1 MTTGLLAAASSP
13 VLWYVA
19 RASGAIALVLLT
31 LSLVGGIV
39 TSVRW
44 SSERLPRFVTQL
56 LHRNVSLLALVLI
69 GIHIATIVIDGFA
82 PIGWI
87 DTVVPFRSGY
97 RPFWLGLGAI
107 AFDLVL
113 ALIVTSLLRHRIGQ
127 RTWRVVH
134 WSAYACW
141 PLVVLHGLGSGS
153 DTKSGVML
161 VTTVACIV
169 LVLVAIWW
177 RLASGWPEHAG
188 ARVAGVAAT
197 LVAPLLLAAWLV
209 DGPLASGWA
218 ARAGTPA
225 SLLGGSPSV
234 EATTASAPAADPA
247 DPFPQQPF
255 TSSLS
260 GVVTTVPARDG
271 TVTLDLSLAM
281 EGAVPGDL
289 EIAVTGQPR
298 RGGGVFMESSRV
310 RMGSDARSLSYDG
323 RITNLNG
330 DTLTAIVQDAQ
341 GRSLELTAEVRVV
354 GEQRLTGRLR
364 VDPAPRTSSGGEQPE
379 QRGKRRARRARMT
392 TTTRPRQP
400 RRSHRWSQC
409 HCCLACSRAC
419 RSTRR

>member
-1 MTTGLLAAASSP
+1 M
-13 VLWYVA
+13 LWYVA

-69 GIHIATIVIDGFA
+69 GVHIATIVIDGFA

-127 RTWRVVH
+127 RTWRIVH

-161 VTTVACIV
+161 VTTVACVV
-169 LVLVAIWW
+169 LVLVAVWW

-188 ARVAGVAAT
+188 ARVAGLAAT
-197 LVAPLLLAAWLV
+197 LVAPLLLAAWLA

-225 SLLGGSPSV
+225 SLLGGAPSI
-234 EATTASAPAADPA
+234 EATTASAPAEPA
-247 DPFPQQPF
+247 EAFPNPPF
-255 TSSLS
+255 TATLS
-260 GVVTTVPARDG
+260 GGITTVPARDG

-281 EGAVPGDL
+281 EGDASGEL
-289 EIAVTGQPR
+289 AIAITGQPR

-310 RMGSDARSLSYDG
+310 RMGATRGSLPYDG
-323 RITNLNG
+323 EITNLQG
-330 DTLTAIVQDAQ
+330 DTLTAIVRDAE
-341 GRSLELTAEVRVV
+341 GRALELTADLRVE
-354 GEQRLTGRLR
+354 GERRLTGRLR
-364 VDPAPRTSSGGEQPE
+364 VDAAPRTSSRSGEE
-379 QRGKRRARRARMT
+379 QGERE
-392 TTTRPRQP
+392 
-400 RRSHRWSQC
+400 
-409 HCCLACSRAC
+409 
-419 RSTRR
+419 

>member
-1 MTTGLLAAASSP
+1 VSTGLLAAASSP

-31 LSLVGGIV
+31 LSVVGGIV

-107 AFDLVL
+107 ALDLVL

-141 PLVVLHGLGSGS
+141 PLVVLHGLGAGS

-169 LVLVAIWW
+169 LVVVAIWW
-177 RLASGWPEHAG
+177 RLASGWPDHAG
-188 ARVAGVAAT
+188 VRVASVAAT
-197 LVAPLLLAAWLV
+197 LVAPFLLAAWLA

-225 SLLGGSPSV
+225 SLLGASPSV
-234 EATTASAPAADPA
+234 EATTAGAPAGTAA
-247 DPFPQQPF
+247 PFPDPPF
-255 TSSLS
+255 TSTLS
-260 GVVTTVPARDG
+260 GALTTVPARDG
-271 TVTLDLSLAM
+271 TVTLNLSLAM
-281 EGAVPGDL
+281 SGTVPGDL

-330 DTLTAIVQDAQ
+330 DTLTATVRDAQ
-341 GRSLELTAEVRVV
+341 GRSLELTADLRVV
-354 GEQRLTGRLR
+354 GDRRLTGRLR
-364 VDPAPRTSSGGEQPE
+364 VDPAPRTSTSSE
-379 QRGKRRARRARMT
+379 QRRGEESGERGERG
-392 TTTRPRQP
+392 
-400 RRSHRWSQC
+400 
-409 HCCLACSRAC
+409 
-419 RSTRR
+419 

>member
-1 MTTGLLAAASSP
+1 

-19 RASGAIALVLLT
+19 RGSGAVALVLLT
-31 LSLVGGIV
+31 LSVVGGIV

-82 PIGWI
+82 PIGWV

-134 WSAYACW
+134 WSAYICW
-141 PLVVLHGLGSGS
+141 PLVVLHGLGAGS

-161 VTTVACIV
+161 VTTFACIALVV
-169 LVLVAIWW
+169 LAVWW
-177 RLASGWPEHAG
+177 RLASGWPERAG
-188 ARVAGVAAT
+188 ARLAGLAAT
-197 LVAPLLLAAWLV
+197 LVAPILLVTWLG

-225 SLLGGSPSV
+225 ALLGGGPSV
-234 EATTASAPAADPA
+234 EAAGATATPTSTSEPFPDPPFTTA
-247 DPFPQQPF
+247 
-255 TSSLS
+255 LS
-260 GVVTTVPARDG
+260 GVLTTVPSRDG
-271 TVTLDLSLAM
+271 SVTLDLSLAM
-281 EGAVPGDL
+281 EGDVAGAL
-289 EIAVTGQPR
+289 EIAVKGQPR

-310 RMGSDARSLSYDG
+310 RMGASAGSLPYDG
-323 RITNLNG
+323 RITSLAG
-330 DTLTAIVQDAQ
+330 DTLTAVVRDAR
-341 GRSLELTAEVRVV
+341 GRSLDLTAALRIE
-354 GEQRLTGRLR
+354 GERRLTGRLR
-364 VDPAPRTSSGGEQPE
+364 VDAAAGSSSRGERQGGEERSE
-379 QRGKRRARRARMT
+379 QQGERG
-392 TTTRPRQP
+392 
-400 RRSHRWSQC
+400 
-409 HCCLACSRAC
+409 
-419 RSTRR
+419 

>member
-1 MTTGLLAAASSP
+1 MSTGLLAAASSP

-188 ARVAGVAAT
+188 ARLAGVAAT

-255 TSSLS
+255 TSTLS

-330 DTLTAIVQDAQ
+330 DTLTAIVQRRP
-341 GRSLELTAEVRVV
+341 GSF
-354 GEQRLTGRLR
+354 
-364 VDPAPRTSSGGEQPE
+364 PRAD
-379 QRGKRRARRARMT
+379 RRRARRR
-392 TTTRPRQP
+392 
-400 RRSHRWSQC
+400 
-409 HCCLACSRAC
+409 
-419 RSTRR
+419 